1 MSQPKNVFS
10 EFIEDKL
17 LPKPKQYDPFTVGE
31 LIHPLEKPERKTPQK
46 KQTTSQN
53 PFDEFVKQGESK

>member
-10 EFIEDKL
+10 EFVEDKQ
-17 LPKPKQYDPFTVGE
+17 LPKPKQYDPFKVGDS
-31 LIHPLEKPERKTPQK
+31 IHPLAKPERATPQK

-53 PFDEFVKQGESK
+53 PFDEFVRQRESK